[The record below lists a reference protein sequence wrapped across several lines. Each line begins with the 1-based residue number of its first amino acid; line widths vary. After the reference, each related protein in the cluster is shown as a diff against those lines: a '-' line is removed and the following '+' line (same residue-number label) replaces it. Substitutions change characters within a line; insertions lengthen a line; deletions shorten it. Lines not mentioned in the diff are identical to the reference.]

1 MKYKI
6 FVALLT
12 LILGFSSCDRH
23 RNNKNEDVA
32 VDTTSI
38 IIPEPDPVK
47 VFGIPKDDY
56 TIIEDMV
63 KPNQTLSVI
72 LGKYKVSYPVIDELV
87 RNSKEIFDVRRIKSG
102 NRFYIF
108 QTKDSIPQTRY
119 FIYQIDKTEIMR
131 YEFADS
137 VIVSREMLEVRT
149 DTVRSE
155 GIIESSLWMSMKNAG
170 IDPNLALELS
180 DVYAWTIDFYGLQ
193 KGDRFIAIYEQK
205 YIDTN
210 YVGIGKIIACR
221 FDNAGHSFYGYR
233 FEQDSI
239 EDMFDEEGGSLRR
252 AFLKAPLRFKRIS
265 SRYSNSRLHP
275 VLKIRR
281 PHHGVDY
288 AAATGTPIHS
298 IGDGRVVFIG
308 RKGGYGKRVEIKHNG
323 VYTTGYAHM
332 SRFAKGLKKGD
343 FVKQGQTIGYV
354 GMTGTATGPHLDF
367 RVYKNGQPIDPLKM
381 KSPPAVPIKKE
392 NMDAFMKVVQHYY
405 PELQFKDEHQSG

>member
-1 MKYKI
+1 MNKLKI
-6 FVALLT
+6 GILSLLIG
-12 LILGFSSCDRH
+12 LLAACNNHG
-23 RNNKNEDVA
+23 NNKKDDIQI
-32 VDTTSI
+32 DTTSI
-38 IIPEPDPVK
+38 LVKKPDIEK
-47 VFGIPKDDY
+47 SFGIVKDSFN
-56 TIIEDMV
+56 IIEDVV

-72 LGKYKVSYPVIDELV
+72 LGKHNVKYRDIDELV
-87 RNSKEIFDVRRIKSG
+87 RNSKETFDVRRIKSG
-102 NRFYIF
+102 NHFYIF
-108 QTKDSIPQTRY
+108 QTKDSIPKTRY
-119 FIYQIDKTEIMR
+119 FVYQINKVEYVR
-131 YEFADS
+131 YTFADS
-137 VIVSREMLEVRT
+137 VLVDREKLQVRI

-193 KGDRFIAIYEQK
+193 KGDRFIAVYQKK

-210 YVGIGKIIACR
+210 YIGLGKIIACR
-221 FDNAGHSFYGYR
+221 FDNNGHSFYGYR
-233 FEQDSI
+233 FKQDSI
-239 EDMFDEEGGSLRR
+239 EDIFDEEGGSLRR
-252 AFLKAPLRFKRIS
+252 AFLKAPLKFKRIS

-298 IGDGRVVFIG
+298 IGDGRVIFIG
-308 RKGGYGKRVEIKHNG
+308 RKGGYGRRVEIKHNG

-354 GMTGTATGPHLDF
+354 GMSGTATGPHLDF
-367 RVYKNGQPIDPLKM
+367 RVYKNGHPIDPLKM
-381 KSPPAVPIKKE
+381 KSPPALPIKKE
-392 NMDAFMKVVQHYY
+392 YMDAYKKVMDKYKG
-405 PELQFKDEHQSG
+405 ELQF

>member
-1 MKYKI
+1 MNKLKI
-6 FVALLT
+6 GILA
-12 LILGFSSCDRH
+12 LGFGLFTFACNNH
-23 RNNKNEDVA
+23 GNNKNDDIL
-32 VDTTSI
+32 VDTSTI
-38 IIPEPDPVK
+38 IVVEPK
-47 VFGIPKDDY
+47 IEMSFGIVKDHF
-56 TIIEDMV
+56 TIIEDVV

-72 LGKYKVSYPVIDELV
+72 LGKHNVQYKDIDELV
-87 RNSKEIFDVRRIKSG
+87 RNSKETFNVRRIKSG
-102 NRFYIF
+102 NHFYIF
-108 QTKDSIPQTRY
+108 QTKDCIPQTQY
-119 FIYQIDKTEIMR
+119 FVYQINKTEYVR

-137 VIVSREMLEVRT
+137 VVVDRDELEVRI
-149 DTVRSE
+149 DTVRNV

-180 DVYAWTIDFYGLQ
+180 DIYAWTIDFYGLQ
-193 KGDRFIAIYEQK
+193 KGDRFVAIYEK
-205 YIDTN
+205 KFIDTN
-210 YVGIGKIIACR
+210 YIGLGKIIACR
-221 FDNAGHSFYGYR
+221 FENSGHSFYGYR
-233 FEQDSI
+233 FTQDSL
-239 EDMFDEEGGSLRR
+239 EDVFDEEGGSLRR

-265 SRYSNSRLHP
+265 SGYSNSRLHP

-288 AAATGTPIHS
+288 AAATGTPINT

-323 VYTTGYAHM
+323 IYTTGYAHM

-367 RVYKNGQPIDPLKM
+367 RVYKNGQAINPLKM

-392 NMDAFMKVVQHYY
+392 YLEDYKKVMAQYSSQL
-405 PELQFKDEHQSG
+405 EF